1 MRFRLRTHT
10 AGCRQPVAARPEGRA
25 CPHRTPWI
33 APCRRLRSTLGSGS
47 CSSSL
52 VLLPEGPQPL
62 ATVVV
67 ALALLSSC
75 LLSRACS
82 RARVNTGAGGGSRCD
97 EVEDV
102 PLWSGQGYPGAA
114 RLVEAGDLPGAGG
127 DGQVEVDAVFGRG
140 GLGDLAGDHAGWG
153 GTGFE

>member
-82 RARVNTGAGGGSRCD
+82 RARVNTGAGGCSRRH
-97 EVEDV
+97 EGEDV
-102 PLWSGQGYPGAA
+102 SFGIRQGYPPAA
-114 RLVEAGDLPGAGG
+114 GVVAAGG
-127 DGQVEVDAVFGRG
+127 
-140 GLGDLAGDHAGWG
+140 L
-153 GTGFE
+153 